1 MLKLHFRDQSQADRW
16 LTEDS
21 LLLGSGATAT
31 LQLQGQ
37 GISAEHARLEHE
49 GGHYYLSDC
58 GSEKGTYVNGERIG
72 SRYQLRAGDVLRL
85 GLTELELSDPN
96 QRPAR
101 SHQPALWSLQV
112 MQGEGQG
119 KKFPLKGSLTLG
131 RSVKCDACFED
142 PQLSRR
148 HAEFFFRDG
157 VLEVKDLGSANGILV
172 NQKKVAAASL
182 QPGDLVQMGGVLLL
196 VIGPKV
202 SGVQAHE
209 EEDATLF
216 MKALDLPKPV
226 PQPVQSGRIEVPQT
240 APKAALAA
248 TPASSKAPLLLGLSV
263 LVLAVAAG
271 VVLLA

>member
-85 GLTELELSDPN
+85 GLVELELSDPN
-96 QRPAR
+96 QRQVR

-202 SGVQAHE
+202 SVQAHE

-226 PQPVQSGRIEVPQT
+226 AQPVQSGRVEVPQM
-240 APKAALAA
+240 AAKKPAA
-248 TPASSKAPLLLGLSV
+248 AEPVSSKAPLLLGLSV
-263 LVLAVAAG
+263 LVLVIAAG
-271 VVLLA
+271 VALLA